1 MPVGGPSPGSGVV
14 VDASESALGSTAQ
27 RVLRAT
33 AATVT
38 LEWTDQ
44 EGDLADADGAVTAN
58 VYRWDGTVVRTA
70 AAMTK
75 PTDTT
80 GLYTLALTPAET
92 AVLDE
97 LTMVGTDTAGVAKA
111 VRVEIV
117 GGFWFSTTRART
129 TQQSLADTTKYPTA
143 DMVTTRQEVED
154 EAERIIG
161 ASFVPRFR
169 VVRLHGQGT
178 NELNLPSF
186 HVRRIRGVLVD
197 GTALAGSVVTA
208 LALQTRT
215 LIGSGYRFPL
225 GTANVVVA
233 YEHGRDEPPADLGD
247 AAILRLRTRLN
258 KPKSGIPETASTFS
272 SAEGG
277 TYGLIVA
284 GRGDNP
290 TGIAEVDSVYVDYRN
305 RYRSDLV
312 SVPLR

>member
-14 VDASESALGSTAQ
+14 VDTSEAALGSTAQ

-44 EGDLADADGAVTAN
+44 EGDLADADGEVTADL
-58 VYRWDGTVVRTA
+58 YRWDGTVVRTA
-70 AAMTK
+70 SAMTK
-75 PTDTT
+75 PDETT
-80 GLYTLALTPAET
+80 GIYTLDLTPAET

-97 LTMVGTDTAGVAKA
+97 LTLIGTDTAGVAKA

-117 GGFWFSTTRART
+117 GGYWFSTTRARNSDKT
-129 TQQSLADTTKYPTA
+129 LLDTTKYPTA
-143 DMVTTRQEVED
+143 DIVATRQEVED

-161 ASFVPRFR
+161 ASFVPRFK
-169 VVRLHGQGT
+169 VVRLHGQGS
-178 NELNLPSF
+178 NELNLPSW

-197 GTALAGSVVTA
+197 GTALSESIVEA

-215 LIGSGYRFPL
+215 LIGSGYWFPL

-233 YEHGRDEPPADLGD
+233 YEHGWDEPPADLRD

-258 KPKSGIPETASTFS
+258 KPRSGVPETALTFS
-272 SAEGG
+272 AAEGG
-277 TYGLIVA
+277 TYGLAVA
-284 GRGDNP
+284 GRSGWR
-290 TGIAEVDSVYVDYRN
+290 TGVPDVDSVYLEYAA
-305 RYRSDLV
+305 RYQSDLV